1 MKKIIFVLLYCLCV
15 VCNSNAQKIPSI
27 VRSRFE
33 VSTRNISFS
42 GDGGSKTIT
51 VKADQPWS
59 VKEYPASWASLT
71 RYEERIEVKVNGNN
85 FNESRNTSF
94 SITSSG
100 KTITIGIKQD
110 EMPILEINPN
120 NANFTATGGT
130 QIFTIKSN
138 ISWEIGENTNSW
150 IHLAKSGNTLT
161 LKADLNPQSIN
172 REGEFTILSRDKS
185 IRIYVTQSGISPNF
199 DISSTSANF
208 TASGGSKTFTVTA
221 TAPWN
226 IETGTTTWG
235 HLTINGNELTLK
247 VDANNQISNRDDYFT
262 IKSGAKSI
270 RVNITQLGLTP
281 KFGISSTSANFTAA
295 GGSQTFTINSNSSWS
310 IETQPKSWGHL
321 IKNGKTL
328 TLNVDKNNQTSSRDD
343 YFTIRSGSK
352 RIRVDITQAGASP
365 KLDISATSA
374 YFDENGGTKKF
385 NISSNQTWH
394 IDVNTTSWGRLYKDG
409 NTLTL
414 KVEKN
419 MQTESRRDFFVIKS
433 EDKKIRVDITQAA
446 GSPYL
451 LVNGRASDT
460 DVNLKQYGG
469 TETISVNTNVENYE
483 ILNKPSWCYITEKT
497 PSGFVLGYIK
507 NSSSYPRSGSMRV
520 IADGKIVQVNLN
532 QVANYRKWQRRRNGG
547 WLNMAIGFE
556 AGYGSAWYA
565 NSIVGLRLGN
575 YKDVLQFEMGIT
587 PGIAGINYGDEYE
600 DDYAFHLPV
609 YSSLKLSTK
618 RGKFYLKLGG
628 TYNVIY
634 DKYYEGKYSLRA
646 GFGSAWKHFEW
657 DWASFQLN
665 APTNYWYGSKFSD
678 ILNEPDMM
686 FGMRMAWYITR

>member
-15 VCNSNAQKIPSI
+15 VCYSNAQKIPSI
-27 VRSRFE
+27 DRNRFE
-33 VSTRNISFS
+33 VSAKIISFS
-42 GDGGSKTIT
+42 GDSGSKTIT

-71 RYEERIEVKVNGNN
+71 RYKERIEVKVNGNN

-100 KTITIGIKQD
+100 KTITIGIKQ
-110 EMPILEINPN
+110 EAMPILEISP
-120 NANFTATGGT
+120 
-130 QIFTIKSN
+130 I
-138 ISWEIGENTNSW
+138 
-150 IHLAKSGNTLT
+150 
-161 LKADLNPQSIN
+161 
-172 REGEFTILSRDKS
+172 
-185 IRIYVTQSGISPNF
+185 QSGM
-199 DISSTSANF
+199 
-208 TASGGSKTFTVTA
+208 
-221 TAPWN
+221 
-226 IETGTTTWG
+226 
-235 HLTINGNELTLK
+235 
-247 VDANNQISNRDDYFT
+247 
-262 IKSGAKSI
+262 
-270 RVNITQLGLTP
+270 TP
-281 KFGISSTSANFTAA
+281 RFSVSSTSANFTAA

-321 IKNGKTL
+321 TKKGKTL
-328 TLNVDKNNQTSSRDD
+328 TLNVDRNNLASSRND

-352 RIRVDITQAGASP
+352 RIRVDITQAGALP
-365 KLDISATSA
+365 KLDISSTSA

-419 MQTESRRDFFVIKS
+419 TQTESRRDFFVIKS

-451 LVNGRASDT
+451 LVNGRVSDT

-532 QVANYRKWQRRRNGG
+532 QEPNYRKMLRRRNGG

-556 AGYGSAWYA
+556 AGYGSAWYT

-587 PGIAGINYGDEYE
+587 PGIAGINYGDEYA
-600 DDYAFHLPV
+600 DDYAFHLPM
-609 YSSLKLSTK
+609 Y
-618 RGKFYLKLGG
+618 
-628 TYNVIY
+628 
-634 DKYYEGKYSLRA
+634 
-646 GFGSAWKHFEW
+646 
-657 DWASFQLN
+657 
-665 APTNYWYGSKFSD
+665 
-678 ILNEPDMM
+678 
-686 FGMRMAWYITR
+686 

>member
-15 VCNSNAQKIPSI
+15 VCYSNAQKIPSI
-27 VRSRFE
+27 DRSRFE
-33 VSTRNISFS
+33 VSAKIISFS
-42 GDGGSKTIT
+42 GDGGLKTIT
-51 VKADQPWS
+51 VRADQPWS

-71 RYEERIEVKVNGNN
+71 RYKERIEVKVNGNN
-85 FNESRNTSF
+85 INESRNTSF

-100 KTITIGIKQD
+100 KTITIGIKQ
-110 EMPILEINPN
+110 EAMPILEISP
-120 NANFTATGGT
+120 
-130 QIFTIKSN
+130 I
-138 ISWEIGENTNSW
+138 
-150 IHLAKSGNTLT
+150 
-161 LKADLNPQSIN
+161 
-172 REGEFTILSRDKS
+172 
-185 IRIYVTQSGISPNF
+185 QSGM
-199 DISSTSANF
+199 
-208 TASGGSKTFTVTA
+208 
-221 TAPWN
+221 
-226 IETGTTTWG
+226 
-235 HLTINGNELTLK
+235 
-247 VDANNQISNRDDYFT
+247 
-262 IKSGAKSI
+262 
-270 RVNITQLGLTP
+270 TP
-281 KFGISSTSANFTAA
+281 RFSVSSTSANFTAA

-321 IKNGKTL
+321 TKKGKTL
-328 TLNVDKNNQTSSRDD
+328 TLNVDRNNLASSRND

-352 RIRVDITQAGASP
+352 RIRVDITQAGALP
-365 KLDISATSA
+365 KLDISSTSA

-419 MQTESRRDFFVIKS
+419 IQTESRRDFFVIKS

-451 LVNGRASDT
+451 FVNGKTTDT

-532 QVANYRKWQRRRNGG
+532 QEPNYRKMLRRRNGG

-565 NSIVGLRLGN
+565 NGIVGLRLGN
-575 YKDVLQFEMGIT
+575 YKDVLQFELGIT
-587 PGIAGINYGDEYE
+587 PGIAGINYGDEYA

-665 APTNYWYGSKFSD
+665 APADYWYDSKFSD
-678 ILNEPDMM
+678 IFNEPDMM

>member
-1 MKKIIFVLLYCLCV
+1 MKKIIFVLLYFLCV
-15 VCNSNAQKIPSI
+15 ICNSNAQKIPSI
-27 VRSRFE
+27 DRSRFE
-33 VSTRNISFS
+33 VSTKNISFS
-42 GDGGSKTIT
+42 GDGGLKTIT
-51 VKADQPWS
+51 VRADQPWS

-71 RYEERIEVKVNGNN
+71 RYKERIEVKVNGNN

-100 KTITIGIKQD
+100 KTITIGIKQ
-110 EMPILEINPN
+110 EAMPILEISP
-120 NANFTATGGT
+120 
-130 QIFTIKSN
+130 I
-138 ISWEIGENTNSW
+138 
-150 IHLAKSGNTLT
+150 
-161 LKADLNPQSIN
+161 
-172 REGEFTILSRDKS
+172 
-185 IRIYVTQSGISPNF
+185 QSGM
-199 DISSTSANF
+199 
-208 TASGGSKTFTVTA
+208 
-221 TAPWN
+221 
-226 IETGTTTWG
+226 
-235 HLTINGNELTLK
+235 
-247 VDANNQISNRDDYFT
+247 
-262 IKSGAKSI
+262 
-270 RVNITQLGLTP
+270 TP
-281 KFGISSTSANFTAA
+281 RFSVSSTSANFTAA

-321 IKNGKTL
+321 TKKGKTL
-328 TLNVDKNNQTSSRDD
+328 TLNVDRNNLASSRND

-352 RIRVDITQAGASP
+352 RIRVDITQTGASP

-483 ILNKPSWCYITEKT
+483 ILNKPSWCYITEIT

-532 QVANYRKWQRRRNGG
+532 QEPNYRKMLRRRNGG

-565 NSIVGLRLGN
+565 NGIVGLRLGN
-575 YKDVLQFEMGIT
+575 YKDVLQFELGIT
-587 PGIAGINYGDEYE
+587 PGIAGINYGDEYA

-665 APTNYWYGSKFSD
+665 APADYWYGSKFSD
-678 ILNEPDMM
+678 IFNEPDMM

>member
-1 MKKIIFVLLYCLCV
+1 MKKIIFVLFYCLCII
-15 VCNSNAQKIPSI
+15 CNSNAQKIPSI
-27 VRSRFE
+27 DRSRFE
-33 VSTRNISFS
+33 VSTKNISFS

-71 RYEERIEVKVNGNN
+71 RYKERIEVKVNGNN

-110 EMPILEINPN
+110 EMPILEISP
-120 NANFTATGGT
+120 
-130 QIFTIKSN
+130 I
-138 ISWEIGENTNSW
+138 
-150 IHLAKSGNTLT
+150 
-161 LKADLNPQSIN
+161 
-172 REGEFTILSRDKS
+172 
-185 IRIYVTQSGISPNF
+185 QSGM
-199 DISSTSANF
+199 
-208 TASGGSKTFTVTA
+208 
-221 TAPWN
+221 
-226 IETGTTTWG
+226 
-235 HLTINGNELTLK
+235 
-247 VDANNQISNRDDYFT
+247 
-262 IKSGAKSI
+262 
-270 RVNITQLGLTP
+270 TP
-281 KFGISSTSANFTAA
+281 RFSVSSTSANFTAA

-321 IKNGKTL
+321 TKKDKTL
-328 TLNVDKNNQTSSRDD
+328 TLNVDRNNLASSRND

-352 RIRVDITQAGASP
+352 RIRVDITQAGALP
-365 KLDISATSA
+365 KLDISSTSA

-385 NISSNQTWH
+385 TISSNQTWH
-394 IDVNTTSWGRLYKDG
+394 IDVNTTSWGRLYKEG

-419 MQTESRRDFFVIKS
+419 IQTESRRDFFVIKS

-446 GSPYL
+446 GYPYL
-451 LVNGRASDT
+451 FVNGKTTDT

-469 TETISVNTNVENYE
+469 TEIISVNTNVENYE
-483 ILNKPSWCYITEKT
+483 IFNKLSWCYINEKG

-532 QVANYRKWQRRRNGG
+532 QEPNYRKMLRRRNGG

-565 NSIVGLRLGN
+565 NGIVGLRLGN
-575 YKDVLQFEMGIT
+575 YKDVLQFELGIT
-587 PGIAGINYGDEYE
+587 PGIAGINYGDEYA

-665 APTNYWYGSKFSD
+665 APADYWYDSKFSD
-678 ILNEPDMM
+678 IFNEPDMM